1 MTFAITILVVFIAGG
16 FCGAGIAALLIARGV
31 GEVMTDDE
39 LKDLNARFERRL
51 AELKDK

>member
-1 MTFAITILVVFIAGG
+1 MTWAIVILAAFVAGA
-16 FCGAGIAALLIARGV
+16 FTGAGIASLLIARGV

-51 AELKDK
+51 AELKAK